1 MSVGYEEARRSICI
15 DRIMV
20 EAKPAEWIIP
30 CYLKGGEGNGMQG
43 RHPNIKK
50 YVPLALFPVS
60 QS

>member
-1 MSVGYEEARRSICI
+1 
-15 DRIMV
+15 MV